1 MSKISL
7 VSRKEDLCAHRAHS
21 RALTLTLT
29 YPCSVLVL
37 ADNLNPNVR
46 DLVLAVARKTA
57 LQGSGMQRKK
67 RCGLQEELEGMC

>member
-46 DLVLAVARKTA
+46 DLVLAVARKN
-57 LQGSGMQRKK
+57 GSAGLWLEKEQ